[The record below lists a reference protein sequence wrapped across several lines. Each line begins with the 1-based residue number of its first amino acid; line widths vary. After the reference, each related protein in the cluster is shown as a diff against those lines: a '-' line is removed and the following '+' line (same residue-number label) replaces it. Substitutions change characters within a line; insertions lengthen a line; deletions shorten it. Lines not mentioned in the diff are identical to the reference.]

1 MVTHVGNAMAIYGKS
16 MDISWDI
23 MEQKP
28 VEYSYELFIE
38 ILAEL
43 SKFSLEI
50 AEHFALRDGSSN
62 HHPSSDFDP

>member
-1 MVTHVGNAMAIYGKS
+1 MLGMQWRYMENR
-16 MDISWDI
+16 DISWDI

-50 AEHFALRDGSSN
+50 AEHFALGDGSSN